1 MKRAGRRA
9 RVRRDRVGRVG
20 CPVAVAGRRA
30 RRDHADL
37 GGAAARGDRRGA
49 RSGDRGS
56 GGRRLRCGRSP
67 IRGDRG
73 CSSLRHPARCGHGRR
88 RGNGRPAGVCDG
100 RGARGNAG
108 HRGSWTRRGRCVDL
122 YRPRAPASRRLPQHV
137 MRDERGTALL
147 WVLGLC
153 VAVLFL
159 GGLGLDLWRG
169 IAVRRE
175 LSAMADS
182 AATAAANGVDE
193 ERLRAG
199 EVILDPLRVEAIA
212 AETLGRDERARAARR
227 RFRPRR
233 RRSRRRDARRRRAV
247 LAPRHLREGRSVHGP
262 GDGGSGA

>member
-1 MKRAGRRA
+1 
-9 RVRRDRVGRVG
+9 
-20 CPVAVAGRRA
+20 
-30 RRDHADL
+30 
-37 GGAAARGDRRGA
+37 
-49 RSGDRGS
+49 
-56 GGRRLRCGRSP
+56 
-67 IRGDRG
+67 
-73 CSSLRHPARCGHGRR
+73 
-88 RGNGRPAGVCDG
+88 
-100 RGARGNAG
+100 
-108 HRGSWTRRGRCVDL
+108 
-122 YRPRAPASRRLPQHV
+122 

-212 AETLGRDERARAARR
+212 AETLGRDERARR
-227 RFRPRR
+227 
-233 RRSRRRDARRRRAV
+233 
-247 LAPRHLREGRSVHGP
+247 LEGASVHV
-262 GDGGSGA
+262 DGGRVVVTLEDDVPFSLLGIFVQGDPFTVRATAEAVPEPRE